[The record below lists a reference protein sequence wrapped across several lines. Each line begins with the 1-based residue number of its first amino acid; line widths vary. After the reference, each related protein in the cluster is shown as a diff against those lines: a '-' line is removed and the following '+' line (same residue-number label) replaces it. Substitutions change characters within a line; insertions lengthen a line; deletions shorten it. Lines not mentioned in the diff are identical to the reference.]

1 MTAPVI
7 DPITDLPSEVEG
19 EPWDDED
26 E

>member
-1 MTAPVI
+1 MTAAVI